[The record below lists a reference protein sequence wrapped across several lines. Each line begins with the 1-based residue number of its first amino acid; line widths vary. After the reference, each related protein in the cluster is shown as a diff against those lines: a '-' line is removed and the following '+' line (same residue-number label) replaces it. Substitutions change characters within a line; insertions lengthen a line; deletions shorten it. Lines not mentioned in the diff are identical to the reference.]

1 MTPDI
6 ENNQADELFGQ
17 LKSLARHDLDEL
29 RTQRI
34 RKQSHRILKRHR
46 RSARRLRAATSH
58 IYSRYLEPALVCGFS
73 ALILL
78 WAFDKARYLLS

>member
-6 ENNQADELFGQ
+6 ENDQVDELFGQ

-34 RKQSHRILKRHR
+34 RQRSHRILARHR
-46 RSARRLRAATSH
+46 RSARRLRTATSR
-58 IYSRYLEPALVCGFS
+58 IYSRYLEPALVCGFCG
-73 ALILL
+73 LILL
-78 WAFDKARYLLS
+78 WAFDKARYLLL